1 MIAANI
7 VWMVVL
13 NNEQRMRL
21 VVGIDEEWYFY
32 VFLSLCLVF
41 DVRFIKTKYLKYA
54 VVSYKEDSDKYHD
67 GTVT

>member
-7 VWMVVL
+7 VWMVAL
-13 NNEQRMRL
+13 NNEQHMRL
-21 VVGIDEEWYFY
+21 VVEIDEEWYFY

>member
-7 VWMVVL
+7 VWMVAL
-13 NNEQRMRL
+13 STYANNL
-21 VVGIDEEWYFY
+21 YYVGIDEEWYFY

-41 DVRFIKTKYLKYA
+41 DIGFIKTKYLKYA

>member
-41 DVRFIKTKYLKYA
+41 DIGFIKTKYLKYA